1 MSALIGVAAP
11 VAHRR
16 IVDAHAAIDAGT
28 CERKAERSR
37 HRRFGITGIGRA
49 VACRVTPHGAPCAI
63 GGRIFAQA
71 RGRDEKE
78 RGEARRRQ
86 VDEVV
91 EPGGGPAEGLVAG
104 RAMADH
110 TVGGVDRLVEC
121 GARESGNGQ
130 PEDRRDHRIGEI
142 LGEALDGRAGDAGR
156 IERLGIAADD
166 VRDCGAAGFDASLLQ
181 RNGDIRHVPV
191 QASLRDQRAGEEANG
206 EETEGK
212 AQKLAL
218 DDQGNRT
225 DANDQHQHRNN
236 AGRAAR
242 TRSHRFAIEQPIE
255 RTDQTADPGDRM
267 ADRACDALRVTE
279 TEFDQHGDEGK
290 RD

>member
-11 VAHRR
+11 VAHRG
-16 IVDAHAAIDAGT
+16 IVDAHAAIDARTG
-28 CERKAERSR
+28 ERKAERSG

-86 VDEVV
+86 VDEIV

-121 GARESGNGQ
+121 GARESGNGH

-142 LGEALDGRAGDAGR
+142 LGEALDRRAGDAGAHR
-156 IERLGIAADD
+156 APRYRGRRCATLRCGRLRCLVSPAQRRHPPRAG
-166 VRDCGAAGFDASLLQ
+166 AGFFARSACWRGGQ
-181 RNGDIRHVPV
+181 RRGDRREGAEARARRSSATAPTTTIRISTATMP
-191 QASLRDQRAGEEANG
+191 
-206 EETEGK
+206 
-212 AQKLAL
+212 
-218 DDQGNRT
+218 
-225 DANDQHQHRNN
+225 
-236 AGRAAR
+236 AAR
-242 TRSHRFAIEQPIE
+242 RARAPIVSRLSNRSSAPIKRPIQVTGWPIARATRS
-255 RTDQTADPGDRM
+255 G
-267 ADRACDALRVTE
+267 
-279 TEFDQHGDEGK
+279 
-290 RD
+290 